1 MNISL
6 PTLIKHIWSCLF
18 LGDDVKQTAQTK
30 QGQKLGYILG
40 LTEDVLQ
47 FDKARKE
54 LRASPQN
61 TELIN
66 KYLHV
71 LPVMETKL
79 LHEQTNIKQQL
90 KNIERQHVHKNGTL
104 LTTKTLLKDP
114 TSKLL
119 MDKLKYCKALTDQWK
134 VERK

>member
-1 MNISL
+1 VNISL

-18 LGDDVKQTAQTK
+18 LGDHVKQTAKTK
-30 QGQKLGYILG
+30 QGQKLRYILG

-66 KYLHV
+66 KYLNV

-119 MDKLKYCKALTDQWK
+119 MDKLKLWCCVTHQIM
-134 VERK
+134 

>member
-1 MNISL
+1 VNISL
-6 PTLIKHIWSCLF
+6 PTLIKRIWSCLF

-40 LTEDVLQ
+40 LTKDVLQ

-54 LRASPQN
+54 LQASPQN
-61 TELIN
+61 MELIN
-66 KYLHV
+66 KYLDV

-90 KNIERQHVHKNGTL
+90 KNIER
-104 LTTKTLLKDP
+104 
-114 TSKLL
+114 
-119 MDKLKYCKALTDQWK
+119 
-134 VERK
+134 